1 MAVGEWDER
10 VLCPDGG
17 CMGVIGADGLCKV
30 CGRAATNWGNER
42 DRGLQVDA
50 SDVEEDEDLD
60 DEDDDDD
67 YEDDD
72 SDDPDDDDDDDGEDD
87 EPGPL
92 DALDP
97 STPSLIGAPAEWNER
112 RLCKD
117 GACIGVIGPD
127 GKCKVCGTPAGRGTP
142 APAPMTTAP
151 TPATAVAADDDDDD
165 GDDDETDADD
175 DGDDDGDDDDETDGD
190 DEGAD
195 AELTAAAA
203 DLAAV
208 ASPDAVA
215 KLPTAEDLERK
226 LCPDG
231 ACVGVIGAD
240 GHCKLCGK
248 AAA

>member
-17 CMGVIGADGLCKV
+17 CVGVIGADGLCKV

-42 DRGLQVDA
+42 DRGLQADA
-50 SDVEEDEDLD
+50 ADDDEDEDLD

-87 EPGPL
+87 DPGPL

-127 GKCKVCGTPAGRGTP
+127 GICKVCGKPAGRGTAA
-142 APAPMTTAP
+142 APAAPAGKPPAGVTADD
-151 TPATAVAADDDDDD
+151 AEGDDAEGDDDEGDDDEGDDDDDD
-165 GDDDETDADD
+165 DELA
-175 DGDDDGDDDDETDGD
+175 
-190 DEGAD
+190 
-195 AELTAAAA
+195 AAAA